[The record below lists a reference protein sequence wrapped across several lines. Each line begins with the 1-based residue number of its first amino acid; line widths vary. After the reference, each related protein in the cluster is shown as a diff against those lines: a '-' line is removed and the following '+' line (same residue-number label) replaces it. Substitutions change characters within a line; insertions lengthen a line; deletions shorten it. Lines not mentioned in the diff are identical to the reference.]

1 MKLVAQN
8 GSCPTRVVALMSTFR
23 RSQSLE
29 VQQRCVE
36 FQALLQHPDVM
47 VDVLPVDASCEDL
60 DIDESLSCL
69 DGFVQTAML
78 AGAKPYSPPS
88 NLFDDD
94 GSAKRSLL
102 KVTPYEMP
110 ALPVAVSNAMSILP
124 ASAASNII
132 SPPAPPGPT
141 ALGPAISNQ
150 QINSSSATAQ
160 GNQLIGTRGA
170 QQVWGK
176 KVEPPPPP
184 PAAPVVPNS
193 VASANPTSPS
203 SQTISAAA
211 SDSPSTSNSGPST
224 HLVGAPIENKPK
236 VLTEKE
242 KMAAALFGGVGGG
255 SGKASSAAAGAN
267 KKKVP
272 QGVLATGPTTGVA
285 WGGAASS
292 LSPTAAGSSSLLAT
306 TPAVATTNTSA
317 PIVPTSVAAP
327 VSIFSDLERNLAP
340 ATITVPAVSAPVA
353 ASSAN
358 LLDMLDTSD
367 FTPVAPSPRA
377 APPPVP
383 VFAAPPSPQPSV
395 PVQSMSGNGVQKS
408 MAGGVPSQSISDA
421 FSDMLLTA
429 SSPNSSSF
437 PSTDDSDFIR
447 PLQINTAEF
456 GRRWGSNP
464 AEAKR
469 SVSSALGNLDHLR
482 SAMPPRYQHI
492 ESIANTQEAIFAATH
507 TSLGS
512 TVLVHV
518 KLAAARRSVDVTV
531 KSTVADLCNREATAI
546 SNALSLKSFN

>member
-1 MKLVAQN
+1 
-8 GSCPTRVVALMSTFR
+8 MSTFR

-88 NLFDDD
+88 NFFDDD
-94 GSAKRSLL
+94 GSAKPSLL

-124 ASAASNII
+124 ASVATNII

-150 QINSSSATAQ
+150 QVNSSSATAQ

-184 PAAPVVPNS
+184 PAAPVVPAAVPSTN
-193 VASANPTSPS
+193 PS
-203 SQTISAAA
+203 STSSQIISSGA
-211 SDSPSTSNSGPST
+211 SESQSILNSGAST
-224 HLVGAPIENKPK
+224 NLVGAPIENKPK

-255 SGKASSAAAGAN
+255 SGKASSAAGAN

-272 QGVLATGPTTGVA
+272 QGVLATGPTTGAA
-285 WGGAASS
+285 WGGSASS
-292 LSPTAAGSSSLLAT
+292 LSPTAAGSSSILA
-306 TPAVATTNTSA
+306 PSVMAPTNSMPIA
-317 PIVPTSVAAP
+317 PSSVAAP
-327 VSIFSDLERNLAP
+327 SSLFSDMERSLAP
-340 ATITVPAVSAPVA
+340 ATNTVPAVAAPVT

-367 FTPVAPSPRA
+367 FPPAAVAAPSPRPA
-377 APPPVP
+377 PPVP
-383 VFAAPPSPQPSV
+383 VFAAPPSPQPPV
-395 PVQSMSGNGVQKS
+395 PAHNMFGNGVQNS
-408 MAGGVPSQSISDA
+408 MSGGGGGGVPSHSISDA
-421 FSDMLLTA
+421 FSDMLLSA
-429 SSPNSSSF
+429 SSPSSSSF

-469 SVSSALGNLDHLR
+469 SASSALGNLDHLR

-492 ESIANTQEAIFAATH
+492 ESIANSQEAIFAATH

-518 KLAAARRSVDVTV
+518 KLVAARRSVDVTV